1 MGGSIEAGPCSPW
14 CLCCTKA
21 WLPHPAPPP
30 ACPPVLFT
38 LGGESLPCFLPSLPR
53 EVPGAPGTCPACQE
67 RWDEPTGTQ
76 HSHPGPQK
84 QQQTSS
90 CQHLPSTL
98 GPHPLCPSPPG
109 HGPTADMEVKGLGQ
123 WGLAPRVWLPC
134 RLQRP
139 GERSSA
145 LGVPK
150 SLSATS
156 GSGEAGKPR
165 DALCAPSGPVT
176 TLSQRAL

>member
-1 MGGSIEAGPCSPW
+1 MGKELGLTRTAFQSAHQ
-14 CLCCTKA
+14 KA
-21 WLPHPAPPP
+21 SGGLWGKTL
-30 ACPPVLFT
+30 LFRSQT
-38 LGGESLPCFLPSLPR
+38 S
-53 EVPGAPGTCPACQE
+53 VYTCPARQE
-67 RWDEPTGTQ
+67 RWDEPPGTQ
-76 HSHPGPQK
+76 HSYPGPQK

-90 CQHLPSTL
+90 YQHLPRTL
-98 GPHPLCPSPPG
+98 GPHPLCRSPPG
-109 HGPTADMEVKGLGQ
+109 HGPAADMQVKGLGQ
-123 WGLAPRVWLPC
+123 WGSAPRVWLPC

-145 LGVPK
+145 LGAPK